1 MPHPLEGPFPVDH
14 SARLLRNYRYAAE
27 RALRAL
33 GGWIALTPEISA
45 KLLMGRHV
53 WDLAQHADA
62 FGRRLPELRAPAQ
75 VSEPANQS
83 FVAFMDA
90 LEEAEA
96 PHQTVERLVGV
107 YRVLKPH
114 LLAAYRD
121 HVARANPIYEPPT
134 RRILARCIEDEAR
147 HIAAGET
154 ILRHLA
160 STPALGERATVW
172 QGRLEGLLTAAGGV
186 TGEGLPSVPAMSV
199 APQQAKPPELDDDAR
214 EWIRLERSV
223 TAWPIPDELRAAL
236 GSFGGGLLAG
246 DAAAA
251 RRWLAAGV
259 DWDDG
264 AASSLQAA
272 KPAAHRVV
280 AFARLGHHR
289 LVKLRFEGADGAATL
304 LTRWVPGEG
313 GWRVAALEVVSAD
326 AARSALPRR

>member
-1 MPHPLEGPFPVDH
+1 MPHPLEGRFSVDH
-14 SARLLRNYRYAAE
+14 SARLTRNYRYAVE

-45 KLLMGRHV
+45 KLLLGRHV

-62 FGRRLPELRAPAQ
+62 FGKRLPELRAPAQ
-75 VSEPANQS
+75 VSEPANPA
-83 FVAFMDA
+83 FTAFMDA
-90 LEEAEA
+90 LEEPEA

-114 LLAAYRD
+114 LLATYQD
-121 HVARANPIYEPPT
+121 HLERANAVYEPPT
-134 RRILARCIEDEAR
+134 RRILARCIEDELR

-186 TGEGLPSVPAMSV
+186 TGDGVPPASAALPMTG
-199 APQQAKPPELDDDAR
+199 KPPELDDDAR

-223 TAWPIPDELRAAL
+223 AAWPIPDDLRAAL
-236 GSFGGGLLAG
+236 QSFGDALLAR

-251 RRWLAAGV
+251 RRWLAASV
-259 DWDDG
+259 AWDAG
-264 AASSLQAA
+264 AASSLHAA

-280 AFARLGHHR
+280 ACARLGHHR
-289 LVKLRFEGADGAATL
+289 LVKLRFEGADGAVTL
-304 LTRWVPGEG
+304 LTRWAPGDG
-313 GWRVAALEVVSAD
+313 DWRVAALEVARVD
-326 AARSALPRR
+326 AARPALPRR

>member
-1 MPHPLEGPFPVDH
+1 MPHPLEGRFSVDH
-14 SARLLRNYRYAAE
+14 SARLLRNYRYAVE

-62 FGRRLPELRAPAQ
+62 FGKRLPELRAHAQ
-75 VSEPANQS
+75 VSEPANPG
-83 FVAFMDA
+83 FTAFMDA
-90 LEEAEA
+90 LEEPEA
-96 PHQTVERLVGV
+96 PEQTVERLVGV

-114 LLAAYRD
+114 LLATYRD
-121 HVARANPIYEPPT
+121 HLGRANAVYEPPT
-134 RRILARCIEDEAR
+134 RRILDRCIEDEAR

-160 STPALGERATVW
+160 GTPALSERATVW
-172 QGRLEGLLTAAGGV
+172 QGRLEGLLASAGGV
-186 TGEGLPSVPAMSV
+186 TGEGLAAASPAPTT
-199 APQQAKPPELDDDAR
+199 ARKPPELDDDAR

-223 TAWPIPDELRAAL
+223 VAWPIPDELRAAL
-236 GSFGGGLLAG
+236 GSFGDALLAR

-259 DWDDG
+259 AWDAG
-264 AASSLQAA
+264 VESSLYAV

-289 LVKLRFEGADGAATL
+289 LVKLSFEGTDGTVTL
-304 LTRWVPGEG
+304 LTRWAPGDG
-313 GWRVAALEVVSAD
+313 GWRVAALEV
-326 AARSALPRR
+326 ARVDTARPALPRR